1 MSLTDNKNESER
13 LKTVPAFLF
22 LKIFLKLLLTPSLLC
37 VILSLRLNK
46 IEKFVV
52 FLSQNLSFYHNIYGA
67 IILSKEIALFRIK

>member
-22 LKIFLKLLLTPSLLC
+22 RKKFFKLLLTLSLLC

-52 FLSQNLSFYHNIYGA
+52 FLSQNLSFYHNIYGTMM
-67 IILSKEIALFRIK
+67 LIKNCIVFL